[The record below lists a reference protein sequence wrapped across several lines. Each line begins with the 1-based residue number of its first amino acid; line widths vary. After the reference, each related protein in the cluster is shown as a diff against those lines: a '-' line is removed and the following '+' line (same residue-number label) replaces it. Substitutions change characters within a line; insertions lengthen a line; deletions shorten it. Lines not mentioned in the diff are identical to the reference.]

1 MKLSSRINWGII
13 ALMFFAFI
21 ALSVAELRLLQSN
34 TSTLISNETEKA
46 LASYTKAAN
55 ATLASSQ
62 TKSMMLSVVAETLAA
77 RPSIASA
84 NVTDE
89 EGNVSVSHESASTGP
104 IPSWFSLIDP
114 APAFKK
120 RIALPNND
128 SYFVVTSDKHD
139 TYSKFTAIVIKNATI
154 LSKCYYF
161 NIRSS

>member
-128 SYFVVTSDKHD
+128 SYLVVTSDKHD

-154 LSKCYYF
+154 FMCDF
-161 NIRSS
+161 ME